1 MKNALPFLAFLICG
15 SAVFAFQ
22 DAPRLPA
29 NADIQDLLTWLDEYN
44 PALRAAKHDIAAADA
59 VVETKGYLPDPTAGL
74 TLFAVEVETRVGP
87 QRQKLD
93 LSQTVPWPGKLKLEK
108 EGASLSARAA
118 REDIEILRFRIHRQF
133 KYLYAQYYFLGKSL
147 EINKDHLILL
157 ESLDS
162 VVDTKYRTGETSYS
176 NLVRIDVE
184 IDRFRDRITT
194 LQDMAAPVLAQLN
207 ALLGRAQNHPISF
220 PGMLHDTQ
228 IDLTVAP
235 EDTIFKGLP
244 NTNPQL
250 RTLEHLDSAA
260 QNQIEQSR
268 LAGKPDFRFNMSYIN
283 TGSAI
288 MNGVVGS
295 GDDPLMFG
303 VGVNIPWNRKKYKAM
318 ETVAYHRRQNI
329 VQERADTLNQ
339 LTAELKNAFFAY
351 RDAHRKIGLY
361 RDSILP
367 KAMESWMVTLK
378 SFESDSSDFL
388 DVIDAEQTL
397 LEFKLSLHR
406 AMADR
411 TRAMADIEML
421 TGVPLPMPRSHQG
434 GHGH

>member
-1 MKNALPFLAFLICG
+1 MKKSSPILVFFLCCAG
-15 SAVFAFQ
+15 FAFQ

-29 NADIQDLLTWLDEYN
+29 NADMHDLLTWLDEYN
-44 PALRAAKHDIAAADA
+44 PALRAAKHDIATADA
-59 VVETKGYLPDPTAGL
+59 VIETKGYLPDPTVDL
-74 TLFAVEVETRVGP
+74 TLYAVEVETRVGP
-87 QRQKLD
+87 QRQKLS
-93 LSQTVPWPGKLKLEK
+93 LSQSMPWPGKLALEK
-108 EGASLSARAA
+108 QGAELVALAS
-118 REDIEILRFRIHRQF
+118 REEIEVLRFQIHRQF
-133 KYLYAQYYFLGKSL
+133 KYLFAQYYFIGKSI
-147 EINKDHLILL
+147 EITKEHLILL

-162 VVDTKYRTGETSYS
+162 VVDIKYRTGETSYS

-184 IDRFRDRITT
+184 IDRFRDQVSTFE
-194 LQDMAAPVLAQLN
+194 DMAAPVLAQMN
-207 ALLGRAQNHPISF
+207 ALLGRDQDHPISF

-235 EDTIFKGLP
+235 EETIFKGLP

-250 RTLEHLDSAA
+250 RTLEHLDSVA

-268 LAGKPDFRFNMSYIN
+268 LAGKPDLRFHMSYIN

-288 MNGVVGS
+288 MPGVVGS
-295 GDDPLMFG
+295 GDDPLLFG
-303 VGVNIPWNRKKYKAM
+303 VGVNIPWQRKKYKAL
-318 ETVAYHRRQNI
+318 ETVTYHRQQRLA
-329 VQERADTLNQ
+329 QERQDTLNH
-339 LTAELKNAFFAY
+339 LSSELKSAFFTY
-351 RDAHRKIGLY
+351 RDARRKIDLY

-378 SFESDSSDFL
+378 SFESDSSDFM
-388 DVIDAEQTL
+388 DVIDSEQTL
-397 LEFKLSLHR
+397 LEFNLSLHR
-406 AMADR
+406 AIADR